1 MAWPGLHQATD
12 PAETKEEGD
21 SQMNKLDEKQMQVQ
35 VPVVAWLLITLNL
48 IVLLVAAALLMVT
61 TSIAGLVRDPEAR
74 VILPLVG
81 TILPALM
88 GALTVPDFI
97 AAIGLLARQRW
108 GRILGIVVGFLNLP
122 GFPMGTLVGG
132 YAIYVL
138 MQDSAKSY
146 FDSPKSR
153 FEGAPRP
160 A

>member
-1 MAWPGLHQATD
+1 
-12 PAETKEEGD
+12 
-21 SQMNKLDEKQMQVQ
+21 MNKLDEKQMQVH
-35 VPVVAWLLITLNL
+35 VPVVAWLLIVLNL
-48 IVLLVAAALLMVT
+48 IVLLIAVSLLMLMTGV
-61 TSIAGLVRDPEAR
+61 AGFVRDPEAK

-138 MQDSAKSY
+138 TQDTARAY
-146 FDSPKSR
+146 FDTARSGPAI
-153 FEGAPRP
+153 APRP